1 VDIFSFSRRQSGST
15 FHQKADI
22 YKTSS
27 FTSPM
32 DAAGTFT
39 KLDDN
44 TSPEPTRTRV
54 VEEERGK
61 MPELKLCGG
70 GNLSSSKY

>member
-1 VDIFSFSRRQSGST
+1 VDIFSFSRKQSGST
-15 FHQKADI
+15 FHQKAEI

-27 FTSPM
+27 FTTSPM
-32 DAAGTFT
+32 DAASTFT
-39 KLDDN
+39 KLDDS

-61 MPELKLCGG
+61 MP
-70 GNLSSSKY
+70 N